1 MQDQNVRAI
10 LHVTINNINCTRDNQ
25 DARGYSYD
33 RYLDWFPSPFG
44 GVDTPTTC
52 IVYMYMYSTC

>member
-33 RYLDWFPSPFG
+33 RYLD
-44 GVDTPTTC
+44 
-52 IVYMYMYSTC
+52 